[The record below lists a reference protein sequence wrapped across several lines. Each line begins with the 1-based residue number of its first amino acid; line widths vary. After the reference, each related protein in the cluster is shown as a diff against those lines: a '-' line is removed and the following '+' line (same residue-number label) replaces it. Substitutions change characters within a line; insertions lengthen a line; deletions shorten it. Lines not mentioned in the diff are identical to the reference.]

1 MSKHGIKQT
10 LGEEIANSISHGVM
24 ALFGMGVL
32 VLLIIESG
40 SNPYKLVG
48 GIIYGSAVTLL
59 YTFSCIYHA
68 LGDNKAK

>member
-10 LGEEIANSISHGVM
+10 LGEEIANSISHGIM

-32 VLLIIESG
+32 TLLIIESG
-40 SNPYKLVG
+40 SNPYKLAG
-48 GIIYGSAVTLL
+48 GIIYGSAITLL

-68 LGDNKAK
+68 LGNNKAK